1 MRVVLIFSFNCQ
13 QESDK
18 AYYVSHRVKLMLG
31 ISHRWTHMAQMTR
44 AKNVTKGN
52 VKKRSALVP
61 FLHLT
66 AFLCLLCDFAWMD
79 CRFVSLLNQS
89 RSGYCISHP
98 MEDWMPLFT
107 EACKAGLAAAAPFLY
122 PSLPFLLFPSLS
134 VTHSYSGLTE
144 AFLPIRPDQAND
156 CHYCAKKVI
165 TPSRSVDTHGT
176 NWTIHCPH

>member
-18 AYYVSHRVKLMLG
+18 AYCVSHRVKLMLG
-31 ISHRWTHMAQMTR
+31 ILHRWTHMAQVTR

-98 MEDWMPLFT
+98 MEDWMPLLT
-107 EACKAGLAAAAPFLY
+107 EACKAVLAAAAPFLY
-122 PSLPFLLFPSLS
+122 LSLPFLCHSLLFRPDGGLSPNTSWPSQWLSLLCQESNHTEPVRWHTRDKLNHSLS
-134 VTHSYSGLTE
+134 TLK
-144 AFLPIRPDQAND
+144 Q
-156 CHYCAKKVI
+156 
-165 TPSRSVDTHGT
+165 
-176 NWTIHCPH
+176 